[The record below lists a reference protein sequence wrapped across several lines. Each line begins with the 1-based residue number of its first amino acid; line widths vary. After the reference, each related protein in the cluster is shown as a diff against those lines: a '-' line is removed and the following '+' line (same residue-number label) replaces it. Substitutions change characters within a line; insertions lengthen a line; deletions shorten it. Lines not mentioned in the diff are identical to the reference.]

1 MTIFQKKGDCERS
14 YKTGVYHK
22 ISSRS
27 WSPFAVLFMA
37 TKMESQNKI
46 SVEMVS
52 STFKKEEAGSY
63 QLPLSRDCKDKTT

>member
-1 MTIFQKKGDCERS
+1 MTIFQKKRGTVNGLE
-14 YKTGVYHK
+14 TGVYHK
-22 ISSRS
+22 ISLRS
-27 WSPFAVLFMA
+27 WSPFAVLFMV

-63 QLPLSRDCKDKTT
+63 QLPLSRDCFEKTT